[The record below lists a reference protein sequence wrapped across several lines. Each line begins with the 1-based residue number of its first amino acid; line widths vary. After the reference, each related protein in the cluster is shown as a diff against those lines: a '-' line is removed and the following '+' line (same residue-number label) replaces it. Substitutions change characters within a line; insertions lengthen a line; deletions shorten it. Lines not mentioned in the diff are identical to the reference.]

1 MVHLSLVEVLLE
13 LTVAQEAQTRKLL
26 YFAHSTDLD
35 LISHLGL
42 FVTRARFFFSSVQL
56 FAEVESEVAYQRV
69 EVV

>member
-42 FVTRARFFFSSVQL
+42 FVT
-56 FAEVESEVAYQRV
+56 
-69 EVV
+69 